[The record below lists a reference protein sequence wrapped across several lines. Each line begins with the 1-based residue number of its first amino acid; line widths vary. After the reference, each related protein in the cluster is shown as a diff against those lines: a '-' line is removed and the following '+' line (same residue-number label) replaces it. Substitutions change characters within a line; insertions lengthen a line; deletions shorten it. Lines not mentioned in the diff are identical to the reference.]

1 MTSDDPSTETWR
13 DAMREQVH
21 GFLDGLNPQ
30 PGGEDTVERMRG
42 RWEACSRHREHI
54 QQKLSE
60 TQQAL
65 AKSQQDL
72 TQMEKEL
79 GEARHDLQHATFQLS
94 VERARVAEV
103 HGTCAW
109 RDIAV
114 DAMRERDLARA
125 QLDDAIATFR
135 AGGGS

>member
-13 DAMREQVH
+13 DAMREQLH
-21 GFLDGLNPQ
+21 GLLDGLKPQ

-60 TQQAL
+60 TQLAL

-72 TQMEKEL
+72 TRMEAERDEYWQEL
-79 GEARHDLQHATFQLS
+79 SRLRGD
-94 VERARVAEV
+94 
-103 HGTCAW
+103 CAW
-109 RDIAV
+109 RDLAIT
-114 DAMRERDLARA
+114 AMRERDLTRA
-125 QLDDAIATFR
+125 QLDDAIAAFR
-135 AGGGS
+135 ADKEGRS